1 MTEITIK
8 VENLHAFIIDLTTK
22 TGLTK
27 SDADILAAS
36 LIDADLKGIRSHGLI
51 RLPTY
56 IRRMESG
63 VIDTAKKVEVVKE
76 KGSIKILNANHGLG
90 QVAGMRGMEMAMTV
104 AKQFGVGICGIFNS
118 NHFGALG
125 YYTELASKAEMIG
138 LAITNTFPI
147 MAPVGGKE
155 KVIGNNPFAISV
167 PRSRDF
173 PITYDVATS
182 TVAYGKIM
190 VAQREAKKIPLG
202 WALDSEGTPTDNPDE
217 VILRNGSLTPFEKHK
232 GYGLAF
238 VLEILAGVLTGSSF
252 GRQIH
257 SMFDLK
263 ELAGLGHFMMA
274 IDVEYFIELEN
285 FYDRLEQF
293 VQSMKFS
300 RLAKGA
306 EEILIPGEAE
316 HKNKRVNVEKGLAYD
331 LSLIEEI
338 NILAKKYSCPS
349 LT

>member
-8 VENLHAFIIDLTTK
+8 AESLHSFIVDLTTR
-22 TGLTK
+22 TGLTRR
-27 SDADILAAS
+27 DADILAES
-36 LIDADLKGIRSHGLI
+36 LVDADLKDIRSHGLI

-63 VIDTAKKVEVVKE
+63 IIDTKKVVEVVKE
-76 KGSIKILNANHGLG
+76 KDSIRILNANHGLG
-90 QVAGMRGMEMAMTV
+90 QVAGVRGMEMAISS

-125 YYTELASKAEMIG
+125 YYTELASKAKMIG
-138 LAITNTFPI
+138 LAITNTFPT

-167 PRSRDF
+167 PRSGDF

-190 VAQREAKKIPLG
+190 VAQREGKKIPLG
-202 WALDSEGTPTDNPDE
+202 WALDSEGSPTDNPDE

-238 VLEILAGVLTGSSF
+238 VLEILAGVLVGASF

-263 ELAGLGHFMMA
+263 EFAGLGHFMMA
-274 IDVEYFIELEN
+274 IDIEHFIEIES

-293 VQSMKFS
+293 VQSIKFS
-300 RLAKGA
+300 KLAKGA
-306 EEILIPGEAE
+306 EEILIPGELE
-316 HKNKRVNVEKGLAYD
+316 YRNKRANAEKGLVYD

-338 NILAKKYSCPS
+338 NALARKYSCVG
-349 LT
+349 LA

>member
-22 TGLTK
+22 NGLTK
-27 SDADILAAS
+27 SDADILAES

-190 VAQREAKKIPLG
+190 VAQREGKKIPLG

-238 VLEILAGVLTGSSF
+238 VLEILAGVLTGASF

-263 ELAGLGHFMMA
+263 EFAGLGHFMMA
-274 IDVEYFIELEN
+274 IDIEHFIELEN

-293 VQSMKFS
+293 VQSIKFS
-300 RLAKGA
+300 KLAKGA

-316 HKNKRVNVEKGLAYD
+316 HKNKRINMGKGLVYG

-338 NILAKKYSCPS
+338 NMLARKYSCAG

>member
-125 YYTELASKAEMIG
+125 YYTELASKAKMIG

-167 PRSRDF
+167 PRSRNF

-263 ELAGLGHFMMA
+263 ELAGLGHFMTA
-274 IDVEYFIELEN
+274 IDVEHFMELEN

-293 VQSMKFS
+293 VQSIKFS

-316 HKNKRVNVEKGLAYD
+316 HKNKRVNMEKGLAYD